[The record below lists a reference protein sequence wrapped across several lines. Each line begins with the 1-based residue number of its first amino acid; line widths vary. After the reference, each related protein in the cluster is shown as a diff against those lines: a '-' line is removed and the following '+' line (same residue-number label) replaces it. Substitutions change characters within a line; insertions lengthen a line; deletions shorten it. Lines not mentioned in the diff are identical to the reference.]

1 MLTKPIIELHYNL
14 EEFILTNGS
23 IADKLRLL
31 SAGYDIESQLQEET
45 LDQLGNTLNPDGGV
59 PFNMAPGNPSSV
71 KETAEILSMIHKYKD
86 SHQHLVQQMIGFLV
100 ARQKNNGG
108 FAETLNLNDLI
119 EDKWGTTTGREWY
132 PVGKSITWLTGKALD
147 ALCLYGYDDEERLR
161 RARDFLLYSQHED
174 GNWPDFKGQNI
185 SDPLTTGNILPALKA
200 IGVNSNNKVYKDG
213 RAALLQRLK
222 ESVKTELTCDMVDLH
237 SVVPPNTKKEQEL
250 VKNGIGLIV
259 SSQNPDGGWRIMGAK
274 KSDPELSSILAL
286 VVSKCSVHI

>member
-1 MLTKPIIELHYNL
+1 MTKSKIELHYNL
-14 EEFILTNGS
+14 QEFILNNGS

-31 SAGYDIESQLQEET
+31 SAGYKMESRHQEEI

-59 PFNMAPGNPSSV
+59 PFNMASGNPSSV
-71 KETAEILSMIHKYKD
+71 KETAEILPLIHKYKNA
-86 SHQHLVQQMIGFLV
+86 HQDLIQRMIGFLV
-100 ARQKNNGG
+100 ARQKNDGG
-108 FAETLNLNDLI
+108 FAETLNLNDMI

-147 ALCLYGYDDEERLR
+147 ALCLVGYDDEERLK

-174 GNWPDFKGQNI
+174 GHWPDFKGQNI
-185 SDPLTTGNILPALKA
+185 SDPLSTGNILPALKA

-222 ESVKTELTCDMVDLH
+222 ASVENELTCDMVDLH
-237 SVVPPNTKKEQEL
+237 SVGPPGTEKERKL
-250 VKNGIGLIV
+250 IKNGVNLIV

-274 KSDPELSSILAL
+274 KSDPELSSILAF
-286 VVSKCSVHI
+286 VVSNCSVHA

>member
-1 MLTKPIIELHYNL
+1 LTKSKIELHYNL
-14 EEFILTNGS
+14 QEFILNNGS

-31 SAGYDIESQLQEET
+31 SAGYEMESQLQDEP

-59 PFNMAPGNPSSV
+59 PFNMASGNPSSV
-71 KETAEILSMIHKYKD
+71 KETAEILPLILKHKD
-86 SHQHLVQQMIGFLV
+86 SRQDLIQQMIGFLI
-100 ARQKNNGG
+100 ARQKKDGG

-147 ALCLYGYDDEERLR
+147 ALCLVGYDDEERLK

-174 GNWPDFKGQNI
+174 GHWPDFKGQNI
-185 SDPLTTGNILPALKA
+185 SDPLSTGNILPALKA

-222 ESVKTELTCDMVDLH
+222 ASVENELTCDMVDLH
-237 SVVPPNTKKEQEL
+237 SVGPPGTEKERKL
-250 VKNGIGLIV
+250 IKNGVNLIV

-274 KSDPELSSILAL
+274 KSDPELSSILAF
-286 VVSKCSVHI
+286 VVSNCSVHA

>member
-1 MLTKPIIELHYNL
+1 MTKSKIELHYNL
-14 EEFILTNGS
+14 QEFILNNGS

-31 SAGYDIESQLQEET
+31 SAGYEMESQLQDEP

-59 PFNMAPGNPSSV
+59 PFNMASGNPSSV
-71 KETAEILSMIHKYKD
+71 KETAEILPLILKHKD
-86 SHQHLVQQMIGFLV
+86 SRQDLIQQMIGFLI
-100 ARQKNNGG
+100 ARQKKDGG

-147 ALCLYGYDDEERLR
+147 ALCLVGYDDEERLK

-174 GNWPDFKGQNI
+174 GHWPDFKGQNI
-185 SDPLTTGNILPALKA
+185 SDPLSTGNILPALKA

-222 ESVKTELTCDMVDLH
+222 ASVENELTCDMVDLH
-237 SVVPPNTKKEQEL
+237 SVGPPGTEKERKL
-250 VKNGIGLIV
+250 IKNGVNLIV

-274 KSDPELSSILAL
+274 KSDPELSSILAF
-286 VVSKCSVHI
+286 VVSNCSVHA

>member
-1 MLTKPIIELHYNL
+1 MTKPIIELHYNL
-14 EEFILTNGS
+14 EEFILNNGS

-45 LDQLGNTLNPDGGV
+45 LGQLENTLNPDGGV
-59 PFNMAPGNPSSV
+59 PFNLASGNPSSV
-71 KETAEILSMIHKYKD
+71 KETAEILPMIHKYKN

-108 FAETLNLNDLI
+108 FAETLTLNDLI
-119 EDKWGTTTGREWY
+119 EDKWGTPTGREWN
-132 PVGKSITWLTGKALD
+132 PGGKSITWLTGKALD
-147 ALCLYGYDDEERLR
+147 ALCLFGYDDEERLK

-174 GNWPDFKGQNI
+174 GNWPDFKGQDI

-222 ESVKTELTCDMVDLH
+222 ASVENELTCDMVDLH
-237 SVVPPNTKKEQEL
+237 SVSPPGTEKERKL
-250 VKNGIGLIV
+250 IKNGVSLIV

-274 KSDPELSSILAL
+274 KSDPELSSILAF
-286 VVSKCSVHI
+286 VVSNCSVYA

>member
-1 MLTKPIIELHYNL
+1 MTKPRIELHYDL
-14 EEFILTNGS
+14 QEFILNNGS

-31 SAGYDIESQLQEET
+31 SAGYEMESKLQEKP

-59 PFNMAPGNPSSV
+59 PFNMASGNPSSV
-71 KETAEILSMIHKYKD
+71 KETAEILPLIFKYKD
-86 SHQHLVQQMIGFLV
+86 SRQDLIQQMIGFLI
-100 ARQKNNGG
+100 ARQKNDGG

-147 ALCLYGYDDEERLR
+147 ALCLVGYDDEERLR

-174 GNWPDFKGQNI
+174 GHWPDFKGQNI
-185 SDPLTTGNILPALKA
+185 SDPLSTGNILPALKA

-222 ESVKTELTCDMVDLH
+222 ASVENELTCDMVDLH
-237 SVVPPNTKKEQEL
+237 SVGPPGTEKEREL
-250 VKNGIGLIV
+250 IKNGVSLIV

-274 KSDPELSSILAL
+274 KSDPELSSILAF
-286 VVSKCSVHI
+286 VVSNCSVHA

>member
-1 MLTKPIIELHYNL
+1 MTKSKIELHYNL
-14 EEFILTNGS
+14 QEFILNNGS

-31 SAGYDIESQLQEET
+31 SAGYKMESRHQEEI

-59 PFNMAPGNPSSV
+59 PFNMASGNPSSV
-71 KETAEILSMIHKYKD
+71 KETAEILPLILKHKD
-86 SHQHLVQQMIGFLV
+86 SRQDLIQQMIGFLI
-100 ARQKNNGG
+100 ARQKKDGG

-147 ALCLYGYDDEERLR
+147 ALCLVGYDDEERLR

-174 GNWPDFKGQNI
+174 GHWPDFKGQNI
-185 SDPLTTGNILPALKA
+185 SDPLGTGNILPALKA

-222 ESVKTELTCDMVDLH
+222 ASVKNKFTCDMVDLL
-237 SVVPPNTKKEQEL
+237 SVGPPGTEKEREL
-250 VKNGIGLIV
+250 IKNAVGLVV

-274 KSDPELSSILAL
+274 KSDPELSSILAY
-286 VVSKCSVHI
+286 VVSGCSAHT

>member
-1 MLTKPIIELHYNL
+1 MTKSKIELHYNL
-14 EEFILTNGS
+14 QEFILNNGS

-31 SAGYDIESQLQEET
+31 SAGYEMESQLQDEP
-45 LDQLGNTLNPDGGV
+45 LDQLGNTLNHDGGV
-59 PFNMAPGNPSSV
+59 PFNMASGNPSSV
-71 KETAEILSMIHKYKD
+71 KETAEILPLILKHKD
-86 SHQHLVQQMIGFLV
+86 SRQDLIQQMIGFLI
-100 ARQKNNGG
+100 ARQKKDGG

-147 ALCLYGYDDEERLR
+147 ALCLVGYDDEERLK

-174 GNWPDFKGQNI
+174 GHWPDFKGQNI
-185 SDPLTTGNILPALKA
+185 SDPLSTGNILPALKA

-222 ESVKTELTCDMVDLH
+222 ASVENELTCDMVDLH
-237 SVVPPNTKKEQEL
+237 SVGPPGTEKERKL
-250 VKNGIGLIV
+250 IKNGVNLIV

-274 KSDPELSSILAL
+274 KSDPELSSILAF
-286 VVSKCSVHI
+286 VVSNCSVHA